1 MGEYLSPGSSH
12 SFINRVLNLLLD
24 RFSKAKQSYVAGQL
38 TKIVTIAKNQD
49 VSFLTSCSFIL
60 FSPPYYSVLISVNLI
75 FSQSD
80 EFR

>member
-49 VSFLTSCSFIL
+49 VSRIL
-60 FSPPYYSVLISVNLI
+60 LLAF
-75 FSQSD
+75 
-80 EFR
+80 